1 LAPGGTGMPDAD
13 FMTAVAALAVA
24 SFLCRAGGFMM
35 MRFVRIT
42 PRMESALKAVPLAV
56 MIGIVMPAA
65 AAGRAPE
72 LAALVAVAVVMKVWG
87 NELTA
92 ALAGLAVVAA
102 VRWVGL

>member
-1 LAPGGTGMPDAD
+1 MPDAD
-13 FMTAVAALAVA
+13 FLIAVAALAVV

-42 PRMESALKAVPLAV
+42 PRIESALKAVPLAV

-72 LAALVAVAVVMKVWG
+72 LVALAAVAVTMKLWG
-87 NELTA
+87 NELLA
-92 ALAGLAVVAA
+92 ALTGLVVVAA
-102 VRWVGL
+102 GRWLGL